1 MLGQIVDWFYGQIV
15 GFLGNFFSEMG
26 NMGAELFA
34 MSWVQ
39 SVVLFFSYL
48 GWALFAI
55 GLVVACFECGV
66 EYSGGRGNV
75 KETALNAMKGF
86 LAVSLFTQVPVR
98 LYELAVS
105 LQADLT
111 AGITGFGTTS
121 IGDAAKAALE
131 DFNAVE
137 SLTSSGQIILRGFG
151 PVTSG
156 LMVIFCLALM
166 AYAVIKVFFANLK
179 RGGILIIQIA
189 VGSLYMFSVPRGYAI
204 VMGSMGGDT
213 FNGDYESGGSAPIE
227 LDVSMLT
234 DPTTKN
240 AADLVVYVTN
250 AWNSGWGYVWGT
262 YGQVLTP
269 ELLQYKLTQYPDGVG
284 KHAAFIRANWL
295 GRHTADCVGLIK
307 GYGWLS
313 TDTMTID
320 YGTHGMPDVGANEMY
335 YSATRKGEIATM
347 PDTPGLAVW
356 KPGHIGVYIG
366 NGEVIEA
373 MGTKYGVVKTQLE
386 GRGWMHWME
395 VPGIEYE

>member
-66 EYSGGRGNV
+66 EYFGGRGNV

-131 DFNAVE
+131 NFNAVE
-137 SLTSSGQIILRGFG
+137 SLTTATSFALRGFG

-179 RGGILIIQIA
+179 RGGILLIQIA
-189 VGSLYMFSVPRGYAI
+189 VGSLYMFSVPRGY
-204 VMGSMGGDT
+204 GDGFIQWCKQVVGLCLT
-213 FNGDYESGGSAPIE
+213 AFLQATILVAGLMVFKDHALLGLGLMLSAGEIPRIAGAFG
-227 LDVSMLT
+227 LDTTTRANISSAVYTAQSAVSMART
-234 DPTTKN
+234 
-240 AADLVVYVTN
+240 VVPRRNESYHH
-250 AWNSGWGYVWGT
+250 
-262 YGQVLTP
+262 
-269 ELLQYKLTQYPDGVG
+269 G
-284 KHAAFIRANWL
+284 KSF
-295 GRHTADCVGLIK
+295 
-307 GYGWLS
+307 
-313 TDTMTID
+313 
-320 YGTHGMPDVGANEMY
+320 
-335 YSATRKGEIATM
+335 
-347 PDTPGLAVW
+347 
-356 KPGHIGVYIG
+356 
-366 NGEVIEA
+366 
-373 MGTKYGVVKTQLE
+373 
-386 GRGWMHWME
+386 
-395 VPGIEYE
+395 